1 VRSTLDDIAHDV
13 RFADVL
19 ITQEHGTRLMDDR
32 RFDEVDPLGPVATDE
47 QKAAREGCFRRSVA
61 TENGGMI
68 ACPEPRTARPAMD
81 LQFGQIYGGKYR
93 LLRLLG
99 TGGMGAVY
107 EGENV
112 EQRRRVAIKT
122 LHHEF
127 ATHCETLKRFEREA
141 EAASRIGSNHITR
154 VMELGQLPDGSRF
167 MVMEF
172 LEGVTLR
179 QRMRERGRLTSEEA
193 VRLVCQI
200 LDGLA
205 AAHAAG
211 IVHRD
216 LKPANIFLVRGQPDG
231 LDFVK
236 LLDFGVSKL
245 SDHHHQSMSLT
256 STGMVVGTP
265 HYMAPEQAKG
275 SRDVDGRA
283 DLYATGVI
291 LYECLVGQVPFHAG
305 SFNEL
310 IFKIVLQPAPPVETL
325 APDVDPEL
333 ATIIAKVLAKEPAS
347 RHQSAQELNQ
357 ALREWLKRHRPAG
370 GATQP
375 REPRVLPPLGN
386 DEPLADNGTV
396 IMRRGDKKASS
407 PVVAQAPA
415 QAPSAQQQQY
425 NLAPL
430 VAAIAFVVVFVLGG
444 AVMLL
449 VRSTRGSSHET
460 APSPSSTANA
470 AAAPPTSSAAVAS
483 RAAGEGTST
492 RRSDATD
499 RPAPAFP
506 PSTSQAA
513 GPARSTGSASTTPGK
528 RRTISTD
535 L

>member
-1 VRSTLDDIAHDV
+1 MP
-13 RFADVL
+13 
-19 ITQEHGTRLMDDR
+19 EH
-32 RFDEVDPLGPVATDE
+32 
-47 QKAAREGCFRRSVA
+47 
-61 TENGGMI
+61 
-68 ACPEPRTARPAMD
+68 RTARPAMD

-112 EQRRRVAIKT
+112 EQKRRVAIKT
-122 LHHEF
+122 LHKELAAH
-127 ATHCETLKRFEREA
+127 HETLKRFEREA
-141 EAASRIGSNHITR
+141 EAASRIGSNHIAR
-154 VMELGQLPDGSRF
+154 VIELGQLPDGARF
-167 MVMEF
+167 MVMEL

-179 QRMRERGRLTSEEA
+179 QRMRERGRLMCEEA

-200 LDGLA
+200 LAGLS

-216 LKPANIFLVRGQPDG
+216 LKPANIFLLRGADG

-236 LLDFGVSKL
+236 ILDFGVSKL
-245 SDHHHQSMSLT
+245 SDHQNQSMALT

-291 LYECLVGQVPFHAG
+291 LYECLAGQVPFHAS

-325 APDVDPEL
+325 APEVDPEL
-333 ATIIAKVLAKEPAS
+333 ATILAKVMAKEPVA
-347 RHQSAQELNQ
+347 RYQSAQELHQ
-357 ALREWLKRHRPAG
+357 ALRDWMKRHQPTG
-370 GATQP
+370 GTPQQ
-375 REPRVLPPLGN
+375 REPRVLSSLTE
-386 DEPLADNGTV
+386 DDPLADNGTV
-396 IMRRGDKKASS
+396 IMRRQDNNLPYPAAPPPAAPPPAAPPPPSGPVAQGGPPPSSPMAQAPASAPRPRQPS
-407 PVVAQAPA
+407 APVVAQAPA
-415 QAPSAQQQQY
+415 PAPSSQSHK
-425 NLAPL
+425 LAPI
-430 VAAIAFVVVFVLGG
+430 VALIAFAVVFVLGG

-449 VRSTRGSSHET
+449 VRSTRGSSNET
-460 APSPSSTANA
+460 APSTSATANA
-470 AAAPPTSSAAVAS
+470 AAAAPAPASSAAKATGSAV
-483 RAAGEGTST
+483 EGST
-492 RRSDATD
+492 KGSDAANA
-499 RPAPAFP
+499 PAPASP
-506 PSTSQAA
+506 PSTSQTA
-513 GPARSTGSASTTPGK
+513 GPGRSAASASPAPGK